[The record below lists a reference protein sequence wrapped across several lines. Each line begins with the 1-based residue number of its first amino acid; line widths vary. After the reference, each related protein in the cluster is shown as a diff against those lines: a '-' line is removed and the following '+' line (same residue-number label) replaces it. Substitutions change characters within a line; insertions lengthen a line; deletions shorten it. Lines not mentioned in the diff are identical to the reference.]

1 MPGLVPGI
9 HVFVAGIRGCCKT
22 WVPGM
27 KPGTGFGKAEMGGFE
42 RQQLYGAVILLVTAL
57 FVASGY
63 MPAWRRPLRIAAIG
77 FFILAVAA
85 ATAEIILWLAE
96 PGR

>member
-1 MPGLVPGI
+1 MLQDVGAR
-9 HVFVAGIRGCCKT
+9 HEAGHGV
-22 WVPGM
+22 WE
-27 KPGTGFGKAEMGGFE
+27 AEMGGIE

-63 MPAWRRPLRIAAIG
+63 APASRWRRPLRGAAIG
-77 FFILAVAA
+77 LFILAVAA

>member
-1 MPGLVPGI
+1 MLHDVGAR
-9 HVFVAGIRGCCKT
+9 HEAGHG
-22 WVPGM
+22 V
-27 KPGTGFGKAEMGGFE
+27 GKAEMGGFE

-96 PGR
+96 PGP

>member
-1 MPGLVPGI
+1 
-9 HVFVAGIRGCCKT
+9 
-22 WVPGM
+22 M
-27 KPGTGFGKAEMGGFE
+27 KPGTGFGKAGMGGFE

-63 MPAWRRPLRIAAIG
+63 APAARWRRQLRIAAI
-77 FFILAVAA
+77 FILAIAA

>member
-1 MPGLVPGI
+1 
-9 HVFVAGIRGCCKT
+9 
-22 WVPGM
+22 M

-63 MPAWRRPLRIAAIG
+63 APASRWRRPLRGAAIG
-77 FFILAVAA
+77 LFILAVAA
-85 ATAEIILWLAE
+85 ATAEHPLARRAR
-96 PGR
+96 PLITRTPLGSRP

>member
-1 MPGLVPGI
+1 
-9 HVFVAGIRGCCKT
+9 
-22 WVPGM
+22 M
-27 KPGTGFGKAEMGGFE
+27 KPGTGFGKAEMGGIE

-63 MPAWRRPLRIAAIG
+63 APAARWRRQLRIAAIG
-77 FFILAVAA
+77 FFILAIAA

>member
-1 MPGLVPGI
+1 MLQDVGARHEAGHGGVGKRKWAGLSGSS
-9 HVFVAGIRGCCKT
+9 F
-22 WVPGM
+22 M
-27 KPGTGFGKAEMGGFE
+27 
-42 RQQLYGAVILLVTAL
+42 GAVILLVTAL

-63 MPAWRRPLRIAAIG
+63 APVSRWRRPLRGAAIG
-77 FFILAVAA
+77 LFILAVAA